1 MLTYTLE
8 KGRGQS
14 LYESLYQKIRADI
27 VDGNL
32 KAGDKLPS
40 KRALAANLGIS
51 VVTVESAYAQLV
63 AEGYAE
69 ARPRRGVF
77 VCAIGRQLPCP
88 AAQPEPPE
96 PSKPAPVLLDLSGG
110 GGEDVPF
117 PFSVWAKT
125 LREVIATQGKRLM
138 EPVPFGGAPELRQ
151 AIAAHLYQTRGLR
164 VSPEQIVVGAGNE
177 YFYGLIV
184 QLLGR
189 APRYAVEDPGYQKIA
204 GIYRANDVTVCPV
217 ELDREGLSV
226 RALRQSGAQIAHIS
240 PAHHFPTGIVMPI
253 RRRNEL
259 LAWAYEQPERY
270 ILEDD
275 YDSELRHSG
284 KPVPPLFSLDG
295 RQRVIYLSTF
305 TQTISPALRVAYLC
319 LPPRLLARLRQRL
332 GFYACT
338 VPSFEQYAL
347 AHFIA
352 SGDYE
357 RHVNRLRKRFRRQ
370 AGGNLQRHRGQPAP
384 GPVRHCGG
392 KRRDPFSAAARHL
405 PLRPSA
411 EGPCRSAWP
420 FHSLSQRL
428 PLGRRQQRLS
438 GVQLRLSLHR
448 CASPSA
454 GNPGR
459 AAIGKLCGVIF
470 ASFPDVLHFFS
481 AKRAAGTFSV
491 EFCGEI

>member
-357 RHVNRLRKRFRRQ
+357 RHVNRLRKRFRD
-370 AGGNLQRHRGQPAP
+370 
-384 GPVRHCGG
+384 
-392 KRRDPFSAAARHL
+392 KRAEIFSAIEAS
-405 PLRPSA
+405 PL
-411 EGPCRSAWP
+411 
-420 FHSLSQRL
+420 Q
-428 PLGRRQQRLS
+428 GRCGIVEENAGTHFL
-438 GVQLRLSLHR
+438 LRLDTSRSDQALKALAEAHGLSIR
-448 CASPSA
+448 FLSDYRSDGASSGFLVFNYACLCTDALPQA
-454 GNPGR
+454 LATL
-459 AAIGKLCGVIF
+459 AAL
-470 ASFPDVLHFFS
+470 L
-481 AKRAAGTFSV
+481 
-491 EFCGEI
+491 

>member
-164 VSPEQIVVGAGNE
+164 VSPEQIVVGAGNRVFLWS
-177 YFYGLIV
+177 Y
-184 QLLGR
+184 R
-189 APRYAVEDPGYQKIA
+189 PIA
-204 GIYRANDVTVCPV
+204 G
-217 ELDREGLSV
+217 
-226 RALRQSGAQIAHIS
+226 
-240 PAHHFPTGIVMPI
+240 
-253 RRRNEL
+253 
-259 LAWAYEQPERY
+259 
-270 ILEDD
+270 
-275 YDSELRHSG
+275 
-284 KPVPPLFSLDG
+284 
-295 RQRVIYLSTF
+295 
-305 TQTISPALRVAYLC
+305 
-319 LPPRLLARLRQRL
+319 
-332 GFYACT
+332 
-338 VPSFEQYAL
+338 
-347 AHFIA
+347 
-352 SGDYE
+352 
-357 RHVNRLRKRFRRQ
+357 
-370 AGGNLQRHRGQPAP
+370 P
-384 GPVRHCGG
+384 GPTLCRGG
-392 KRRDPFSAAARHL
+392 PGLPENRRHL
-405 PLRPSA
+405 PGQRRDCLPGGAGPGGALRP
-411 EGPCRSAWP
+411 RSAP
-420 FHSLSQRL
+420 KRGANRPHLPGPSLSY
-428 PLGRRQQRLS
+428 
-438 GVQLRLSLHR
+438 
-448 CASPSA
+448 
-454 GNPGR
+454 GNRHAHP
-459 AAIGKLCGVIF
+459 AAE
-470 ASFPDVLHFFS
+470 
-481 AKRAAGTFSV
+481 RAAGL
-491 EFCGEI
+491 GLRAAGALYPGG